1 MNTEEN
7 NISKVPSR
15 IKTSNNLTLKNFYL
29 LCLDNWKWFALSLVV
44 AALLAAA
51 FIVVTQPV
59 FTRKAEILIKDDE
72 NNGGGMGAF
81 GNMAEL
87 GGLFGS
93 TLNVYNEL
101 GAIQSD
107 YLLYNVVKRMHLN
120 VSYTVKG
127 LRDKDLY
134 GKDLPITV
142 NFDDLSDEDAAGMVV
157 NLKKDGMFTMKKFYK
172 VIEENGN
179 KKEKD
184 DSELSGKVNT
194 TVQTPVGKVTVKAT
208 PYLNNLKDD
217 VTIHIEKQDPIV
229 TQERLSKNFSAV
241 VTSRDAAII
250 KMNYKDVS
258 KQRAVDVLNEIL
270 EVYKEDWINDKN
282 QVAMSSSKFIED
294 RLRLLEKE
302 LGDVDNDIS
311 RYKSQN
317 LTPDVMASAHMYM
330 SNANAANVQ
339 LTELR
344 NQLNMIQY
352 FKEYLNDKT
361 QATQPLPTG
370 LTPFDKSLTEIFN
383 NYNTLVLQR
392 NRVAAGSSSN
402 HPLVADYDQQLEAL
416 RKAVLAS
423 LDNGAKQMQIEIRGI
438 EAKENQNNAK
448 IAESPAK
455 ATHLL
460 SSERQQKVKQE
471 LYLFLLQK
479 REENQLSQAFTAYN
493 LRILTPPMGRKKA
506 SFPVKRNVALLALL
520 LGLAIPAAALFIR
533 ERSITTIRGRK
544 DIEALS
550 IPFVGEIPQFKGK
563 RKQDTKNRILVQPKK
578 RNIINE
584 AFRVMRT
591 NLEFMSNSYHA
602 RAFLVTSINPG
613 SGKTF
618 STINMAAS
626 FALKGSKVAVVDLD
640 LRKAS
645 LSIYVNSPR
654 KGVSTYLSEQTD
666 DWKSLLVKHPDN
678 STLDILP
685 CGTIPPN
692 PAELLANGRIN
703 RLLEELKQDY
713 DYIFMDCAPVEIV
726 ADTNIIADLADMSI
740 FIVRSGLLEKDMLPV
755 IEDIYAE
762 KKLKNM
768 ALILN
773 GTDATVGR
781 YHRTGYGY
789 GYGGY
794 ATED

>member
-1 MNTEEN
+1 MN
-7 NISKVPSR
+7 SR
-15 IKTSNNLTLKNFYL
+15 
-29 LCLDNWKWFALSLVV
+29 
-44 AALLAAA
+44 
-51 FIVVTQPV
+51 
-59 FTRKAEILIKDDE
+59 
-72 NNGGGMGAF
+72 
-81 GNMAEL
+81 
-87 GGLFGS
+87 
-93 TLNVYNEL
+93 
-101 GAIQSD
+101 
-107 YLLYNVVKRMHLN
+107 
-120 VSYTVKG
+120 
-127 LRDKDLY
+127 
-134 GKDLPITV
+134 
-142 NFDDLSDEDAAGMVV
+142 
-157 NLKKDGMFTMKKFYK
+157 
-172 VIEENGN
+172 
-179 KKEKD
+179 
-184 DSELSGKVNT
+184 
-194 TVQTPVGKVTVKAT
+194 
-208 PYLNNLKDD
+208 
-217 VTIHIEKQDPIV
+217 
-229 TQERLSKNFSAV
+229 
-241 VTSRDAAII
+241 
-250 KMNYKDVS
+250 
-258 KQRAVDVLNEIL
+258 
-270 EVYKEDWINDKN
+270 
-282 QVAMSSSKFIED
+282 
-294 RLRLLEKE
+294 
-302 LGDVDNDIS
+302 
-311 RYKSQN
+311 
-317 LTPDVMASAHMYM
+317 
-330 SNANAANVQ
+330 
-339 LTELR
+339 
-344 NQLNMIQY
+344 
-352 FKEYLNDKT
+352 
-361 QATQPLPTG
+361 
-370 LTPFDKSLTEIFN
+370 
-383 NYNTLVLQR
+383 
-392 NRVAAGSSSN
+392 
-402 HPLVADYDQQLEAL
+402 
-416 RKAVLAS
+416 
-423 LDNGAKQMQIEIRGI
+423 
-438 EAKENQNNAK
+438 
-448 IAESPAK
+448 
-455 ATHLL
+455 
-460 SSERQQKVKQE
+460 
-471 LYLFLLQK
+471 
-479 REENQLSQAFTAYN
+479 
-493 LRILTPPMGRKKA
+493 
-506 SFPVKRNVALLALL
+506 
-520 LGLAIPAAALFIR
+520 
-533 ERSITTIRGRK
+533 
-544 DIEALS
+544 
-550 IPFVGEIPQFKGK
+550 
-563 RKQDTKNRILVQPKK
+563 LVQPKK